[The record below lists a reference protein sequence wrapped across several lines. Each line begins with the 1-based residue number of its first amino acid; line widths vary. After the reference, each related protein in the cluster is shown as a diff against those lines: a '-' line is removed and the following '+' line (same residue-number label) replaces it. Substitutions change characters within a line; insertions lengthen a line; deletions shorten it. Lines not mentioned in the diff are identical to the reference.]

1 MLVKTMGL
9 DPDLYGANVSREE
22 TKSTAVDVIEKAI
35 YLTIMFRVL
44 CGVTGKTAPG
54 THHLA
59 CRVELVSAETSC
71 PSPEPEHGGVI
82 ETKVPSL
89 TAPDDHPD
97 DVQEANG
104 TAGPRLQSACH

>member
-9 DPDLYGANVSREE
+9 DPDLYGAKVSREE

-44 CGVTGKTAPG
+44 CGVAGKAAPG

-59 CRVELVSAETSC
+59 YRVELVSAELSF
-71 PSPEPEHGGVI
+71 SFREPEHGGVI
-82 ETKVPSL
+82 
-89 TAPDDHPD
+89 
-97 DVQEANG
+97 
-104 TAGPRLQSACH
+104 